1 MTTASRLSNNVT
13 QKLSKAFG
21 AGKFTISDKS
31 GSNGEYGCF
40 VLLQMLEL
48 YTHLSSHICPIRR
61 TAKVIYFLP
70 LFDLNLSRRSI
81 FMNDSQ
87 SMWRK
92 IADPLLVYPSLR
104 VNPILQ
110 QQSGYELS

>member
-48 YTHLSSHICPIRR
+48 YSHLSSHICL
-61 TAKVIYFLP
+61 T
-70 LFDLNLSRRSI
+70 NL
-81 FMNDSQ
+81 Q
-87 SMWRK
+87 
-92 IADPLLVYPSLR
+92 P
-104 VNPILQ
+104 
-110 QQSGYELS
+110 YELTINSHYNKSLPY